1 MIMSRCRIFTL
12 VLISTMLLIGYQT
25 LFLQQPHDIPPLLK
39 AHQIRGGGKGEH
51 TEVQDTRW
59 EAQQQERKAAMLKGC
74 GSEPSEASLLHV
86 LDQHPTLD
94 HLLINDAHQAVFC
107 YIAKVASKT
116 WRKVWANTVGVS
128 AVLKR
133 KHMLQYMVNSL
144 IPDEHR
150 QKSDLIRKV
159 ANYTKFLVVR
169 HPFQRLFSAYK
180 DKIQPP
186 NPERDV
192 ISVLS
197 YVQKHRF
204 NATRKDIQWQEFVS
218 YIIDGGYRENQHWR
232 PYVMQCYLCDIQYDI
247 IAKYETLFEDSEEIL
262 RRIGAPESLHFPDY
276 YPSSTQTEL
285 MSYMGKLTQEQT
297 DRLYQ
302 IYQQDFEL
310 FQYTHNTE

>member
-12 VLISTMLLIGYQT
+12 VLISTMLLIGRYQT

-107 YIAKVASKT
+107 YIAK
-116 WRKVWANTVGVS
+116 
-128 AVLKR
+128 
-133 KHMLQYMVNSL
+133 
-144 IPDEHR
+144 
-150 QKSDLIRKV
+150 KSDLIRKV